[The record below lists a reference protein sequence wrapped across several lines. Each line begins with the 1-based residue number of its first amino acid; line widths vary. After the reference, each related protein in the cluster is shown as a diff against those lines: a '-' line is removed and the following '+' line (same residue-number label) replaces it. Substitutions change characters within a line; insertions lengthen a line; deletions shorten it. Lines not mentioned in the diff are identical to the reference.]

1 MNKNKRV
8 KLNAAQTAIA
18 AAAMVIS
25 FAVTL
30 QVKSV
35 QRNISLAAPNMQRIE
50 SLTAEL
56 MKEKDKSDNLY
67 RQLIEYKND
76 LDEFK
81 NLSNQNSD
89 FSGILAKQLKDAE
102 IAAGLVEV
110 SGPGIVFKMDDSKV
124 KPNTSSGFAN
134 YYLVHDSDILMA
146 INELRDA
153 GAEAISINGERLL
166 ATSEVRCAGSVLS
179 VNNNRYSAPY
189 EIRAIGEP
197 DKLESALS
205 LRGGVIETLKLSEIE
220 TSIKKSSSVTV
231 PGYSGA
237 VTFKYAVPSD
247 GKNGG
252 GGL

>member
-1 MNKNKRV
+1 MKIDK
-8 KLNAAQTAIA
+8 AANVSSAQIAIA
-18 AAAMVIS
+18 AVAMVIG

-30 QVKSV
+30 QIKSV
-35 QRNISLAAPNMQRIE
+35 QRNISLAAPNLQRVE
-50 SLTAEL
+50 TLTAEL

-81 NLSNQNSD
+81 ELANESSD
-89 FSGILAKQLKDAE
+89 FSGLLTKQLRDAE

-124 KPNTSSGFAN
+124 RPNASSGFAN
-134 YYLVHDSDILMA
+134 YYLVHDSDLLMA

-153 GAEAISINGERLL
+153 GAEAISVNGERLL
-166 ATSEVRCAGSVLS
+166 ATSEVRCAGSVVS

-189 EIRAIGEP
+189 EIKAIGDP

-205 LRGGVIETLKLSEIE
+205 LRGGVIESLKLSEIE
-220 TSIKKSSSVTV
+220 TSIRKSNEIVI
-231 PGYSGA
+231 PRYSGA
-237 VTFKYAVPSD
+237 VSFKYAVPTAEKDSR
-247 GKNGG
+247 GS
-252 GGL
+252 